1 MATDAPAGTVATDQ
15 ITREELQ
22 LATRNHG
29 MPLEAMRYDITPVG
43 LHYLLVHYDIPM
55 VDGDAWQ
62 LTIDGAVERP
72 VTLSLDDLRAR
83 EVVTRPVT
91 MECAGNG
98 RARLT
103 PRALS
108 QPWLLEAIGNG
119 EWTGTPLW
127 PLLDD
132 AGLSP
137 AVVDIVFTGSDH
149 GIEGGAEQH
158 YQRSLTPQQAR
169 DEEALVVY
177 ELNGAPLPPQH
188 GFPARLVV
196 PGWYG
201 MTSVKWL
208 SLITASTEEF
218 TGYQQANAYRYR
230 QEPDDVGEPVTR
242 MRVRSLMVPPGMPDF
257 FSRARYLR
265 PGPVT
270 LTGRAWSGHG
280 TVTRVEV
287 STDGGTTW
295 DDADLDATDVAY
307 AWQGWRHPWDA
318 PTGTHELL
326 ARATDSTG
334 AIQPLDHEWN
344 LGGYAVNAVQ
354 RVTVTVTDHPP
365 EA

>member
-1 MATDAPAGTVATDQ
+1 MATNASAGTVATDP

-29 MPLEAMRYDITPVG
+29 MPLEAMRYDITPIG
-43 LHYLLVHYDIPM
+43 LHYLLVHYDIPV

-62 LTIDGAVERP
+62 LTIDGAVEQP

-108 QPWLLEAIGNG
+108 QPWLLEAIGTG

-127 PLLDD
+127 PLLADG
-132 AGLSP
+132 GLSP
-137 AVVDIVFTGSDH
+137 DVVDIVFTGIDH

-188 GFPARLVV
+188 GFPVRLLV

-208 SLITASTEEF
+208 SRITASLEPF
-218 TGYQQANAYRYR
+218 TGYQQATAYRYR
-230 QEPDDVGEPVTR
+230 QEPGDVGEPVTR

-265 PGPVT
+265 PGTVT

-287 STDGGTTW
+287 STDAGATW
-295 DDADLDATDVAY
+295 ADADLDEADVAY
-307 AWQGWRHPWDA
+307 AWQGWRHAWA
-318 PTGTHELL
+318 AEAGTHELL

-334 AIQPLDHEWN
+334 ATQPLDHEWN
-344 LGGYAVNAVQ
+344 LGGYAVSAVQ
-354 RVTVTVTDHPP
+354 RVAVTVTDHPP
-365 EA
+365 GA